1 MISLLRYFTI
11 FIVAIALCLPVK
23 AVENDKID
31 SLLKILKERP
41 FDTSSLEELNTDIKQ
56 CLYNNPDLAISQA
69 KKIIASLDAESQYQ
83 LITLM
88 ELNIGIGWDLKGQY
102 DSAIQQYD
110 KALHLAQKNNLITL
124 EADIYNNYGIVYAYL
139 GQMERSLD
147 YGLKALKIYD
157 QTNDSSRLAKI
168 YNNLG
173 SRYSEMGMNDKA
185 LEYYDKAVAINQLS
199 DDKRRLSYNYGNIG
213 TIYSDMDQNEMA
225 LDFYMKSF
233 QLQKTLDNKVALSI
247 TLGNMAI
254 AYQHL
259 KQYDL
264 ALDYANQ
271 AYTISNKMD
280 DEIGKLTYFITCAK
294 IYFSREQYSKS
305 LECYNKAEALSD
317 SIDARQN
324 LLEVY
329 KGKAEL
335 FATIQDFENAYIYNE
350 KYNTVSISLLDS
362 EKDKAMKMIQE
373 YDEIKSQN
381 EIELLTKDSE
391 IQKLNLRRQ
400 KVLRNSI
407 AGIGVLILVLAIGL
421 GHRYR
426 YVRRTRNE
434 LAKKN
439 KTIESE
445 KQKSDDL
452 LLNILPEET
461 AEELKSYGKSKAR
474 SYEMTTVLFTDFK
487 GFTKIAEL
495 LSPEELVQEVD
506 HCFKAF
512 DQIIS
517 KYNIEKIKTIGD
529 AYMCAGGLP
538 IQNESNPLDVVNAGL
553 DMVEFTDKL
562 RKQREADGKPFFE
575 VRVGIHTGPVVAGI
589 VGVKKFA
596 YDIWGD
602 TVNIAAR
609 MESSGEVGKV
619 NISESTFQYVKEHFQ
634 CKHRGKVEAKNK
646 GAIDMYFVN
655 RKENPT
661 NH

>member
-350 KYNTVSISLLDS
+350 KYNTERISLLDS